1 MTPVTKT
8 SSAPPT
14 LTPRQAVRRRA
25 PVDRVLDPEL
35 FKALADPTRLS
46 LLTCLVKC
54 GRACTVSE
62 IAACCAVDFS
72 VINRHLAHLA
82 RAGLLQAQKRGRTV
96 WYAAAQPSLADL
108 LREMAD
114 AVDASQP
121 CSTAACCTTEK
132 RP

>member
-1 MTPVTKT
+1 MTPVTQKNQRPT
-8 SSAPPT
+8 S
-14 LTPRQAVRRRA
+14 PRQASRRRA
-25 PVDRVLDPEL
+25 PVDRVLNPEV

-46 LLTCLVKC
+46 LLSCLVKC
-54 GRACTVSE
+54 GRPCSVTE
-62 IAACCAVDFS
+62 IAACCSVDFS

-82 RAGLLQAQKRGRTV
+82 RAGLLTATKQGRTV

-108 LREMAD
+108 LRNMAD

-121 CSTAACCTTEK
+121 CSTAVCCTTEK

>member
-1 MTPVTKT
+1 M
-8 SSAPPT
+8 
-14 LTPRQAVRRRA
+14 
-25 PVDRVLDPEL
+25 

-72 VINRHLAHLA
+72 VINRHLTHLA

-108 LREMAD
+108 LRAMAD

-121 CSTAACCTTEK
+121 CSPAACCTTEK
-132 RP
+132 R